1 MAGRTD
7 ERTGPESGL
16 LLSCLCP
23 AGERPFAVRRLR
35 IADLPA
41 VRDTVRA
48 NRRTRYRLSFAIA
61 LALLTLGCSSKPT
74 VKRATGYAY
83 AGPNA
88 LNLRKDLGPR
98 TPVVE
103 TVQHGEKLEVLETR
117 RRFAKVRTP
126 RGTEGWADSNLLLTQ
141 RQMDD
146 LDALAKKTAAM
157 PSQGKAGVYDVLN
170 VHTDA
175 SRSSPSFTQIPE
187 GGSVEVLTHRVT
199 AQAAPKP
206 ATKSAPKQ
214 APPAKKSKAAA
225 KESALPPPPPPPAPP
240 LPKDWIERSVP
251 RVADLQEY
259 NAAPS
264 APKSPGEDWFLV
276 RMNDGKAGWVLSR
289 MLYMQIP
296 DEVAQYAEGQRITAY
311 LSLGEVAEKDA
322 TERHHD
328 WLWTTSSSGV
338 HPYDFDGF
346 RVFVWSAKRRH
357 YETAFIER
365 NVRGYYPITAVDVPN
380 SEEKGFSLVVED
392 KDGKP
397 YKRTYAFSGYRIRM
411 IAKEPWGKPPDLP
424 AVSDARTFDPE
435 PGPEASNAGWLD
447 GVRKWWQKRGER

>member
-1 MAGRTD
+1 
-7 ERTGPESGL
+7 
-16 LLSCLCP
+16 
-23 AGERPFAVRRLR
+23 VQ
-35 IADLPA
+35 
-41 VRDTVRA
+41 
-48 NRRTRYRLSFAIA
+48 
-61 LALLTLGCSSKPT
+61 
-74 VKRATGYAY
+74 RATGYAY

-117 RRFAKVRTP
+117 RRFAKVRTS

-146 LDALAKKTAAM
+146 LDALATKTAAL
-157 PSQGKAGVYDVLN
+157 PSQGRASVYDVLN

-175 SRSSPSFTQIPE
+175 SRGSPSFTQIPE
-187 GGSVEVLTHRVT
+187 GGSVEVLAHRVT
-199 AQAAPKP
+199 AQGAAPKRAAKP
-206 ATKSAPKQ
+206 APKQ
-214 APPAKKSKAAA
+214 KPTAKGSKAPV
-225 KESALPPPPPPPAPP
+225 KESGLPPPPPPPAPS
-240 LPKDWIERSVP
+240 LPPDWIARSVP
-251 RVADLQEY
+251 RVMDLQESKTS
-259 NAAPS
+259 S
-264 APKSPGEDWFLV
+264 AQKSPGEDWFLV
-276 RMNDGKAGWVLSR
+276 RMSDGKAGWVLSR

-322 TERHHD
+322 TEKHHN

-346 RVFVWSAKRRH
+346 RVFVWSTRRRH

-365 NVRGYYPITAVDVPN
+365 NVRGYYPIQAVDAPN
-380 SEEKGFSLVVED
+380 REEKGFSLVVED
-392 KDGKP
+392 KDGRP
-397 YKRTYAFSGYRIRM
+397 YKRTYAFSGYHIRM
-411 IAKEPWGKPPDLP
+411 IAKEPWEKPPDLP

-435 PGPEASNAGWLD
+435 PEPEVSSAGWFD